1 MCIRDRFDPLNDA
14 LTKIFNAE
22 QAGKYNVD
30 LAPASKL
37 LGSVLEIMQTSGYV
51 GEIEKNDDG
60 RGGKYIVQLR
70 GAINECGVVKPRHSV
85 RRQEFDK
92 WEGRYLPAQDFGL
105 LILTTNSGVMHH
117 KEAKENRIGGKLLAY
132 VY

>member
-1 MCIRDRFDPLNDA
+1 MQFDPLNDA
-14 LTKIFNAE
+14 LAKLFNAE
-22 QAGKYNVD
+22 QAVKFNVD

-70 GAINECGVVKPRHSV
+70 GAINHCGVVKPRHSV

-117 KEAKENRIGGKLLAY
+117 KDAKENRIGGKLLAY